1 MDGAGS
7 LTRSLFRSL
16 RPQADLKAAAVGAV
30 VLLRE
35 WVQDKR
41 QERLHAARAAAKDKI
56 KAKAKAVIE
65 REPPSRVVA
74 MVERYLPRRVGI
86 SMTVLLLVGSCGL
99 GIVKG
104 GHLQDFVTAVG
115 DARNALANSAG
126 FRITSV
132 VINGR
137 KQLSQDEILAIG
149 GVSGRSS
156 LLFLDADGV
165 RDKLKA
171 NPWIAD
177 ATVLKLYPGQ
187 LMIEITERKAF
198 ALWQQAGRL
207 SVIADDGAVLEPY
220 VSRRFLS
227 LPLVVGKG
235 AETQARDF
243 LALLARYPQVNAV
256 TKAAILVGERR
267 WNLRLKDGLDIRLP
281 EQDVGNALAMLS
293 RLDKDDKL
301 FSRDIIAVDMR
312 LPDRLVVQLSD
323 DAAKA
328 REDQFKDKKKKKA
341 GDSA

>member
-1 MDGAGS
+1 MDGGGS
-7 LTRSLFRSL
+7 LARSVLRSL

-35 WVQDKR
+35 WVQRKR
-41 QERLHAARAAAKDKI
+41 QEKLEEKLQEKRARA
-56 KAKAKAVIE
+56 KAIPE
-65 REPPSRVVA
+65 REEPPRVVA
-74 MVERYLPRRVGI
+74 LVERYLPRRVGI
-86 SMTVLLLVGSCGL
+86 SLTVILLAGATGL

-104 GHLQDFVTAVG
+104 GHLQDFIAAVS

-132 VINGR
+132 AINGR
-137 KQLSQDEILAIG
+137 KQLSQDEILAVG
-149 GVSGRSS
+149 GISGRSS
-156 LLFLDADGV
+156 LLFLAADSV

-171 NPWIAD
+171 NPGIAE

-187 LMIEITERKAF
+187 LQIDITERKAF
-198 ALWQQAGRL
+198 ALWQEAGRL

-220 VSRRFLS
+220 VSRPFLM

-235 AETQARDF
+235 ADTQARDF
-243 LALLARYPQVNAV
+243 LALLARYPQVQSV
-256 TKAAILVGERR
+256 TKAAIFVGERR
-267 WNLRLKDGLDIRLP
+267 WNLRLKDGIDIRLP
-281 EQDVGNALAMLS
+281 EQDVGNALAALTK
-293 RLDKDDKL
+293 LDKDEKL
-301 FSRDIIAVDMR
+301 FSKDIVAVDMR

-328 REDQFKDKKKKKA
+328 REEAFKAKQPKKKA

>member
-7 LTRSLFRSL
+7 LTRSFLRSL
-16 RPQADLKAAAVGAV
+16 RPQADLKAAAIGAV

-41 QERLHAARAAAKDKI
+41 DETRDAAKDKI
-56 KAKAKAVIE
+56 KQKNKAKAVVE
-65 REPPSRVVA
+65 REPPPRLVA
-74 MVERYLPRRVGI
+74 LVERFLPRRVGI
-86 SMTVLLLVGSCGL
+86 SMTVLLLIGSCGL

-104 GHLQDFVTAVG
+104 GHLQDFVTAVS
-115 DARNALANSAG
+115 DARNAMANSAG

-156 LLFLDADGV
+156 LLFLDADDV

-198 ALWQQAGRL
+198 ALWQEAGRL
-207 SVIADDGAVLEPY
+207 SVIADDGALLEPY

-235 AETQARDF
+235 ADTQARDF
-243 LALLARYPQVNAV
+243 LALLARYPQVNSV
-256 TKAAILVGERR
+256 TKAAIYIGERR

-281 EQDVGNALAMLS
+281 EQDVGNALAALS
-293 RLDKDDKL
+293 KLDKDEKL
-301 FSRDIIAVDMR
+301 FAKDIVAIDMR

-328 REDQFKDKKKKKA
+328 RDDLFKDKKKKKA
-341 GDSA
+341 GDAA